1 MNKPKITTAPYTTF
15 IHEQFV
21 FHYYDDYSGDLT
33 PELAALIRAYG
44 MTPDPDGWFFGLS
57 EEDAI
62 LRHDETGALLI
73 AGPTGHK
80 YAAEELVGTIE
91 VMIEDSHMNDLCRS
105 YDDGSCSALEDGL
118 AVEGLDATIEDVGEG
133 SVVLKGRVTLS
144 AVADILALPWA
155 TDVEVR

>member
-15 IHEQFV
+15 IHEEFV

-44 MTPDPDGWFFGLS
+44 MTPNPDDCFFGLS

-80 YAAEELVGTIE
+80 YAAEELVGTID
-91 VMIEDSHMNDLCRS
+91 VTIDDSYIDSLRRS
-105 YDDGSCSALEDGL
+105 YNDGSCSALEDGL
-118 AVEGLDATIEDVGEG
+118 AVEGLDATILEVGEW
-133 SVVLKGRVTLS
+133 SVALKGRVTLS
-144 AVADILALPWA
+144 AVADLLAIEWVN
-155 TDVEVR
+155 DVEVY